1 MRFACDGCNAKYM
14 ISDDKVGPAG
24 VKVRCKK
31 CGHVILVHR
40 EEPEAPPPAPEG
52 ALAVEWWVAIDE
64 QPVGPVTLEAVQG
77 HWDQGRVGPESLVWY
92 AGLAEWTPVS
102 GVAELHA
109 HLIGHSADAGSPRPG
124 GFQLT
129 LDEPEPP
136 PPAPAPPPPPPV
148 DEDWRPGAG
157 DALAALGDVT
167 VEAAAPASA
176 VGDPGVVPT
185 SAAEPPAPEP
195 TPVHLAAPT
204 GSDPTDVHP
213 LSIQG
218 LERTGEQRIGATPGT
233 RGPRAASA
241 PPRPPERTG
250 RPLTVVLVVALVIV
264 AAAAAGLWYLTR

>member
-40 EEPEAPPPAPEG
+40 EEPEVPAAAPEG
-52 ALAVEWWVAIDE
+52 ALAVDWWVAIDE
-64 QPVGPVTLEAVQG
+64 QPVGPVTLDAVQG
-77 HWDQGRVGPESLVWY
+77 HWDQGRIGPESLVWY

-129 LDEPEPP
+129 LDEPEPRP
-136 PPAPAPPPPPPV
+136 TAPAPTPPV
-148 DEDWRPGAG
+148 DEEWRPGAG
-157 DALAALGDVT
+157 DALAALGDLA
-167 VEAAAPASA
+167 VESPGPGSATGNPGAVPAPA
-176 VGDPGVVPT
+176 
-185 SAAEPPAPEP
+185 AEVPAPEP
-195 TPVHLAAPT
+195 TPMHVAAAT
-204 GSDPTDVHP
+204 GSDPTDVRP
-213 LSIQG
+213 LPIQG
-218 LERTGEQRIGATPGT
+218 LERTGEQRIAATPGP
-233 RGPRAASA
+233 RGPRAAAA
-241 PPRPPERTG
+241 PPKPPAGTG

>member
-40 EEPEAPPPAPEG
+40 EEPEAPAAAPEG
-52 ALAVEWWVAIDE
+52 ALAAEWWVAIDE
-64 QPVGPVTLEAVQG
+64 QPVGPVTLDAVQG
-77 HWDQGRVGPESLVWY
+77 HWDRGRIGPESLVWY

-109 HLIGHSADAGSPRPG
+109 HLIGHAADAGSPRPG

-129 LDEPEPP
+129 LDEPEPR
-136 PPAPAPPPPPPV
+136 PPAPAPPPPEE
-148 DEDWRPGAG
+148 DEWRPGAG
-157 DALAALGDVT
+157 DALAALGDIT
-167 VEAAAPASA
+167 VEVSAPGSATGNHGAVPAAAGEAR
-176 VGDPGVVPT
+176 D
-185 SAAEPPAPEP
+185 PEP
-195 TPVHLAAPT
+195 MPVHLAPPT

-218 LERTGEQRIGATPGT
+218 LDLTGEQRIGGTPGP
-233 RGPRAASA
+233 RGPRAAAA
-241 PPRPPERTG
+241 PPKRPQATG
-250 RPLTVVLVVALVIV
+250 RPLTVVLVIALVIV